1 LLDFSILTK
10 EERKMR
16 HILMVTLILWVLVIG
31 ACAPTPATPEASED
45 MPNPASKHCA
55 DQGYTLEIR
64 SEAGGEVGY
73 CLFPDGTEC
82 EEWAFF
88 RGECGPG
95 TPKP

>member
-1 LLDFSILTK
+1 LLDFPVFYIILYF
-10 EERKMR
+10 
-16 HILMVTLILWVLVIG
+16 MVTLILGVLVIG
-31 ACAPTPATPEASED
+31 ACAPAPAPTPTSPPD
-45 MPNPASKHCA
+45 NMPNPASKHCV
-55 DQGYTLEIR
+55 DGGYKLEIR

-88 RGECGPG
+88 RGECAPG